1 MSRSTSAVLGAA
13 LARARV
19 LALPLAVAAAPC
31 PAAADAD
38 EASVAVHALG
48 GLAVLGDAAAAA
60 AGAGAAA
67 TDRAALAGLT
77 ARASYATRDW
87 LQYELGATVAGTA
100 TARYAAGHFAP
111 PDRPPLDGAFATSTL
126 LARLEL
132 GVALRLGVRVIPCLR
147 VFAGPQ
153 LRRRGGAEVA
163 GAPVRDPA
171 FGVDLVGGA
180 GVGVD
185 YRLGRRLIVG
195 VAAAATSA
203 IATGGDQLHTIELT
217 AHVSYYWYTRW

>member
-1 MSRSTSAVLGAA
+1 MSRSSSAVLGAA
-13 LARARV
+13 FARALV
-19 LALPLAVAAAPC
+19 LALPLAAAAAPR

-38 EASVAVHALG
+38 EASVALHALG

-60 AGAGAAA
+60 GPGSAA
-67 TDRAALAGLT
+67 TDRVALAGLT
-77 ARASYATRDW
+77 VRASYATRDW
-87 LQYELGATVAGTA
+87 LQYELGATAAGTA

-111 PDRPPLDGAFATSTL
+111 PDRPPLDGAFATSTMF
-126 LARLEL
+126 ARLEL
-132 GVALRLGVRVIPCLR
+132 GVAIRLGVRVIPCLR

-163 GAPVRDPA
+163 GAPVRDPVL
-171 FGVDLVGGA
+171 GVDLVGGA
-180 GVGVD
+180 GIGVD

-203 IATGGDQLHTIELT
+203 IATGDDELHTFELT
-217 AHVSYYWYTRW
+217 AHVSYYWYPRW